1 MLNLLSSLKPQQ
13 KHYLGFYK
21 WLVYLNLDLS
31 LRFSGEVNRLRY
43 KDSTQLV
50 ITKQARALINEDDL
64 KSRVYNIITTYI
76 NNLKLGDTIDVRYLN
91 NEIEKIQGIE
101 GIETLRTD
109 LNRST
114 LGLSFCVFNP
124 IYNGKD
130 KKVFD
135 TRCKLKPYQIPY
147 IESPVAFKDKIV
159 VKSQVTNKRVV
170 EY

>member
-1 MLNLLSSLKPQQ
+1 M
-13 KHYLGFYK
+13 
-21 WLVYLNLDLS
+21 
-31 LRFSGEVNRLRY
+31 
-43 KDSTQLV
+43 
-50 ITKQARALINEDDL
+50 
-64 KSRVYNIITTYI
+64 YNIITTYI

-101 GIETLRTD
+101 SIETLRTD

-114 LGLSFCVFNP
+114 PGLSFCVFNP